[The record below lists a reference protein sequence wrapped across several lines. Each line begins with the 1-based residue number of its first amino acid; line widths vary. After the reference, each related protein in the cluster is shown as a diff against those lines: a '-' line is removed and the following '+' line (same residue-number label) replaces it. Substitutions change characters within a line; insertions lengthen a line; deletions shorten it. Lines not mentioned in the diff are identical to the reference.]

1 MSNLHILRNQK
12 TLNLPIELVL
22 YYNLITSLILISFQI
37 GITLGLSSNESTESY
52 MMICNNNQS
61 YVETENEKL

>member
-1 MSNLHILRNQK
+1 MSNLHILRNQR
-12 TLNLPIELVL
+12 TLNPPIELVL

-37 GITLGLSSNESTESY
+37 GITLGLTSNESTDSC

-61 YVETENEKL
+61 QVETENEI